1 MFAPAETGPRIL
13 GIDPGLT
20 RCGYAVLD
28 AAVPGSAVAVSIG
41 VLRSSPDEAHDR
53 RLGSIH
59 ADVEDLLDEYAPS
72 EVAIERVFF
81 QANTSTAMA
90 VAQVSG
96 VVTALAARR
105 GLSVT
110 EYTPSQ
116 VKSAVAGWG
125 GAEKRQIRDMVR
137 ARLSLSELAGPAD
150 AADAAAI
157 ALCHLASSP
166 FARSVSS
173 ALGNGR
179 DR

>member
-1 MFAPAETGPRIL
+1 MFAPDETGSRIL

-20 RCGYAVLD
+20 RCGYAVVD
-28 AAVPGSAVAVSIG
+28 STSPGSAVAVSIG
-41 VLRSSPDEAHDR
+41 VLRTAPDQSHDR

-59 ADVEDLLDEYAPS
+59 ADFEELLDEYSPS
-72 EVAIERVFF
+72 TVAIERVFF

-96 VVTALAARR
+96 VVTALSARR

-125 GAEKRQIRDMVR
+125 GADKLQIRDMVR
-137 ARLSLSELAGPAD
+137 ARLSLSALAGPAD

-157 ALCHLASSP
+157 ALCHLASAP
-166 FARSVSS
+166 FARRVSL
-173 ALGNGR
+173 ALGDGG